1 MIRILDE
8 EQIIETFASILTY
21 GLNKGLSSSLIEEH
35 ILKSQFINDLE
46 DNKFDNKLKDKVILK
61 SIYKEN
67 IIEVDLSFLS
77 LFIAESYIRLFFDL
91 NKSFAYLFLYWPLDQ
106 FIFKFDI
113 YHEMDYS
120 SLKIDFMERVHNTS
134 LLKALIKSRHLKL
147 NDVGKLTSININ
159 TLDKY
164 MRSDKYLYA
173 ASYANIYKLA
183 KLFNVKENIFIESLD
198 VYYDDSS
205 FSYDDEHNEFISK
218 LGFYFASYFD
228 KRVDNFSFTY
238 QKEKNIFIDF
248 KNGYKLIVKSL
259 KNEEINRASLFSSVD
274 DKTYL
279 VIFLNGRAAFNDD
292 DIKEQ
297 LNALNAYEIMLIS
310 KETYLL
316 KKETVKKSDSSIY
329 DMLYIKAKEDKTIS

>member
-67 IIEVDLSFLS
+67 IIEVDISFLS

-134 LLKALIKSRHLKL
+134 LLKALIKSRH
-147 NDVGKLTSININ
+147 
-159 TLDKY
+159 
-164 MRSDKYLYA
+164 
-173 ASYANIYKLA
+173 
-183 KLFNVKENIFIESLD
+183 
-198 VYYDDSS
+198 
-205 FSYDDEHNEFISK
+205 
-218 LGFYFASYFD
+218 
-228 KRVDNFSFTY
+228 
-238 QKEKNIFIDF
+238 
-248 KNGYKLIVKSL
+248 
-259 KNEEINRASLFSSVD
+259 
-274 DKTYL
+274 
-279 VIFLNGRAAFNDD
+279 
-292 DIKEQ
+292 
-297 LNALNAYEIMLIS
+297 
-310 KETYLL
+310 
-316 KKETVKKSDSSIY
+316 
-329 DMLYIKAKEDKTIS
+329 

>member
-46 DNKFDNKLKDKVILK
+46 DNKFDNKLKDKVILE

-67 IIEVDLSFLS
+67 IIEVDISFLS

-259 KNEEINRASLFSSVD
+259 NDKIDYLGDLVD
-274 DKTYL
+274 DRTYL
-279 VIFLNGRAAFNDD
+279 VLFLKENVAFNDD